1 MFVCVTHQVRYL
13 FPPDVLHVELLG
25 HIDRSNFMTPFINL
39 LIIIFKFINFH
50 LFQIFHSLTLS
61 KTSKIFIILRH
72 PNSGVITI
80 ELC

>member
-25 HIDRSNFMTPFINL
+25 HIDRSNLITP
-39 LIIIFKFINFH
+39 FINFH

-61 KTSKIFIILRH
+61 KTSKIFIILIH
-72 PNSGVITI
+72 PNSGVIAI

>member
-1 MFVCVTHQVRYL
+1 MFVYVTHQVRYL
-13 FPPDVLHVELLG
+13 FPPDGLHVELLG
-25 HIDRSNFMTPFINL
+25 HIDRSNFMTP
-39 LIIIFKFINFH
+39 FINFH

-72 PNSGVITI
+72 PNSGVIAI